1 MNNNNEII
9 IEIAERIE
17 QHRNGEL
24 KMNARNNAVGMANVY
39 YFDSERCF
47 WLTNNPNNRGIS
59 FGKDSF
65 GNPVIISSGKTT
77 YEKDGQPIFKNTRIG
92 ELIIRY
98 SKGTFDVK
106 TPTGIQKLTIYNN
119 AFYIPERPP
128 LLAKDITIN
137 VNESKPR
144 YYNSLF
150 EIISKI
156 NELDKA
162 IIEAERLKKE
172 EEERIEKE
180 KIKDTKRRDEI
191 IEKLDLAKERKEEAL
206 KKMQSF
212 IRKSAELRYQPILD
226 PWQEE
231 IKRSF
236 LFNGTI
242 AIDGGPGTG
251 KTTSLIQRMKF
262 LTDATAIEDYLPN
275 LTQKQKELLYDSNN
289 WIFYSPS
296 ELLKQFLKN
305 NMTREGLLANDETVK
320 VWEEQKRTLLKKY
333 KLINSET
340 QNPFLVLRKFADEPF
355 LPHDGKKLLQI
366 INAFEKFYL
375 NYQNEK
381 LTKLTAIEVSNFKWK
396 NEGTSIKN
404 YITRQEKAFNLEGLI
419 RLYFNIEDNFSEE
432 IKAFSRKFNEL
443 LTKSAASL
451 IVQLE
456 KTPKATENLEILF
469 NKWKEESQQ
478 VEEEELDIDE
488 EVEQEYE
495 QNEEEN
501 DFDNLLLRKLKSL
514 IRKSALISFD
524 KNQKL
529 AKRDKELNEIVSEF
543 LDIKKLP
550 DFNEIGQ
557 LAFFTKYFERVTKG
571 IRANLI
577 SEIPALYKSFR
588 KNALKNNNLPLNK
601 KVLQNI
607 VEKEKEK
614 NKRIHPE
621 EQSLLIYFINKLIKS
636 SYSVSKNKSISIT
649 HPYFEAF
656 REVSKPVIGIDE
668 ATDFHLVDLICMHSL
683 GHLEISSVTYSGDLM
698 QRMTTTGIRNWNE
711 LKSFIPKFN
720 VKELLISY
728 RQSPTLIEI
737 AQHLYHTATSKEADY
752 ISYMDF
758 DDKEPKPLLFINDV
772 EEESIEWIAKRIL
785 EIYNAYGNS
794 IPSIA
799 VFLPEEGQLQSF
811 SQKLGNIDEL
821 ADVDIKVMA
830 CNNGQVLGEENT
842 VRVFSLDYIKGL
854 EFEAVFFHNIDE
866 VVNNSS
872 ADLMFKNLYVG
883 LSRASFYLGITSKSE
898 IEEISKLPNILDG
911 RKNNWK
917 II

>member
-1 MNNNNEII
+1 MNNNNEIV
-9 IEIAERIE
+9 IEIAEKIE
-17 QHRNGEL
+17 QHRNGEWR
-24 KMNARNNAVGMANVY
+24 MNARNNAVGIANVY
-39 YFDSERCF
+39 YFNSERCF
-47 WLTNNPNNRGIS
+47 WLMNNPNNRGIS

-77 YEKDGQPIFKNTRIG
+77 YEKDGQPIFKNTKIG

-98 SKGTFDVK
+98 SKGTFEVK
-106 TPTGIQKLTIYNN
+106 TPTGIHKLTIYNN

-137 VNESKPR
+137 VNEPKPR

-156 NELDKA
+156 DELDKA

-381 LTKLTAIEVSNFKWK
+381 LTKLTAIDVSNFKWK

-432 IKAFSRKFNEL
+432 IKTFSRKFNEL

-456 KTPKATENLEILF
+456 KTPIAIENLEILF
-469 NKWKEESQQ
+469 NKWKEESQHA
-478 VEEEELDIDE
+478 EEEELDIDE
-488 EVEQEYE
+488 ELEQENE

-501 DFDNLLLRKLKSL
+501 DFDDLLLRKLKSL
-514 IRKSALISFD
+514 LRKSALISFD

-557 LAFFTKYFERVTKG
+557 LAFFTKFFERVTKG

-621 EQSLLIYFINKLIKS
+621 EQSLLLYFINKFIKS
-636 SYSVSKNKSISIT
+636 SYSVSKNKSNSIT

-668 ATDFHLVDLICMHSL
+668 ATDFHLVDLLCMYSL
-683 GHLEISSVTYSGDLM
+683 GHLEISSITYSGDLM
-698 QRMTTTGIRNWNE
+698 QRITTTGIRNWNE

-737 AQHLYHTATSKEADY
+737 AQHLYHTATSKEAEY
-752 ISYMDF
+752 ISYMDS
-758 DDKEPKPLLFINDV
+758 DDKEPKPLLYINDM
-772 EEESIEWIAKRIL
+772 EEESIEWMSKRIL

-799 VFLPEEGQLQSF
+799 VFLPEESQLQSF
-811 SQKLGNIDEL
+811 SQKLGNINEL

-866 VVNNSS
+866 IVNSSS

-917 II
+917 IM